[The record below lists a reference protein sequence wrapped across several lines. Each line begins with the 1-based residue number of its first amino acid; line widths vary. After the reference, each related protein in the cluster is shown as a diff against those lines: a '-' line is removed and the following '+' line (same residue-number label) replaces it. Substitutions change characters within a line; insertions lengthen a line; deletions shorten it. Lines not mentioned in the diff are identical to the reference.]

1 MWFPNKLKTSVTMN
15 ERMKWL
21 EKSRS
26 CLDPRVFFPFGWS
39 CRIQFVPYFYR
50 FLPFHEFLCDM
61 RCHLHLSP
69 SRLESLISLVCSN
82 GYSSYI
88 IHPLFTQ
95 HHTQQS
101 NHLTDAPHL
110 YTLRKN
116 NSSERISKWFLTRI
130 ISDQTSGESVPHIV
144 KYPPSNDHFLTKHFF
159 QCSQPVTEH
168 KNQQKG
174 IIPLGPSG
182 ARLFSNS
189 SRRPSLGW
197 WQEKQ
202 CIGSCIQSSRFHT
215 LKTPPPFYLTAS
227 TAQIRQRAKHL
238 SLFWRPFLC
247 F

>member
-1 MWFPNKLKTSVTMN
+1 ML
-15 ERMKWL
+15 EWL
-21 EKSRS
+21 
-26 CLDPRVFFPFGWS
+26 F
-39 CRIQFVPYFYR
+39 IIYY
-50 FLPFHEFLCDM
+50 
-61 RCHLHLSP
+61 SP
-69 SRLESLISLVCSN
+69 
-82 GYSSYI
+82 I
-88 IHPLFTQ
+88 IHPAPNS
-95 HHTQQS
+95 TQQS

-215 LKTPPPFYLTAS
+215 LKTPLHSTWLLPPPKFVSGQS
-227 TAQIRQRAKHL
+227 TWVYFEDRFFVFSAICK
-238 SLFWRPFLC
+238 
-247 F
+247 